1 MRKGKFLKQFWFLP
15 SVIEALNFCRKE
27 RNFRSNR
34 EYIERLILEDQ
45 ERIKNPKTDPVLD
58 QIKALKEDLDFSKKY
73 SFYAAYLAITELK
86 KDLNL
91 TTNLSP
97 EKVSQAVQKEIETMQ
112 KEFEKRC
119 SR

>member
-1 MRKGKFLKQFWFLP
+1 MRKGKSLKQFWFST

-27 RNFRSNR
+27 RNHRSAR

-45 ERIKNPKTDPVLD
+45 ERIKHPPKDPVLE
-58 QIKALKEDLDFSKKY
+58 QIEALKEGLNFAKKY
-73 SFYAAYLAITELK
+73 AFYAANLAVMELK

-91 TTNLSP
+91 TTNLSA
-97 EKVSQAVQKEIETMQ
+97 EKVNQAVAKELDTIK
-112 KEFEKRC
+112 KEYEKLC